1 MRANA
6 KSHSDLFWAL
16 KGGSSNFGIVTS
28 FKLTAHPITGKA
40 WLGKFAFSTDITDP
54 TTGKREHMETFLD
67 KLQAFVD
74 KNDDT
79 SGVLPLIMYIP
90 QYGGPIGD
98 MSLIKLDVEDKMEMG
113 AGSIQGE
120 HGPAPDMA
128 HVPELFKDMTEEIPH
143 MMGAWNISHPY
154 QLTLAM
160 SPDVPDGYRL
170 VLHSVT

>member
-1 MRANA
+1 MRANT

-16 KGGSSNFGIVTS
+16 KGGSSNFGIVTY
-28 FKLTAHPITGKA
+28 FKLTVYPITGKA
-40 WLGKFAFSTDITDP
+40 WIGKFVYSTATDP
-54 TTGKREHMETFLD
+54 TTGKREHMETMLD
-67 KLQAFVD
+67 KLQAYVD

-79 SGVLPLIMYIP
+79 SGVLPIFMYVP

-98 MSLIKLDVEDKMEMG
+98 VSVIKLDVEGKMEMG

-120 HGPAPDMA
+120 HGPTPDMT
-128 HVPELFKDMTEEIPH
+128 HVPELFKDMTEEVPP

-160 SPDVPDGYRL
+160 NPDVPDGFRL
-170 VLHSVT
+170 ALHSVI